1 MNPPANELKRSSM
14 RLLPHQAT
22 FVETVLDPA
31 SKRTI
36 VLRGDVGLGKGAALV
51 ALANRLLREQPAAR
65 VLLLVPGSALRAQ
78 FVERLR
84 EAGTPTLPVDRY
96 QFREMLDSTTGGE
109 FWPAGIVAV
118 LSREFARQQDIRN
131 ALATARWDL
140 LIVHEA
146 HQFRG
151 TLGRDVVRQVGDSSD
166 RIVLATLPNLE
177 LPDDLPEDSV
187 TVVEW
192 RRDKVVDYD
201 GRPLDLLPRPL
212 LHEVHY
218 SLSSAELSL
227 AETVGELCR
236 TLETGTAQQ
245 ALIARSWLRSLQ
257 SSPAAIEA
265 RLPRIADI
273 RNRAAHGL
281 EPQLEVPE
289 EEESIEYQ
297 LGGWLDLPTAEKA
310 AAIAVRLAQKIEGL
324 GSDSK
329 LTALGVLLN
338 RLEAQKSPSTRI
350 CVLTEYLATLFYV
363 AAEIEIL
370 GLQARLL
377 HGQMSNEDRQSAL
390 DSFSTAGAILTA
402 TRAAMSEGVAMGEVT
417 DLVLY
422 DVPDGKDTLQQVLGR
437 FDRFGRQAQL
447 NVYVLVQSDAATTP
461 VSESHALLRRAL
473 GGPDAQ
479 TGEERSSHSEKS

>member
-1 MNPPANELKRSSM
+1 
-14 RLLPHQAT
+14 
-22 FVETVLDPA
+22 
-31 SKRTI
+31 
-36 VLRGDVGLGKGAALV
+36 
-51 ALANRLLREQPAAR
+51 
-65 VLLLVPGSALRAQ
+65 
-78 FVERLR
+78 
-84 EAGTPTLPVDRY
+84 
-96 QFREMLDSTTGGE
+96 MLDSTTGGD
-109 FWPAGIVAV
+109 FWPSGTVAV

-131 ALATARWDL
+131 ALAATRWDL
-140 LIVHEA
+140 LIVDEA

-151 TLGRDVVRQVGDSSD
+151 SVGRDVVRQVGESSD

-177 LPDDLPEDSV
+177 LPDEFPDDST

-192 RRDKVVDYD
+192 RRDQVVDYD
-201 GRPLDLLPRPL
+201 GKPLDLLPRPL

-218 SLSSAELSL
+218 GLSSAELSL

-273 RNRAAHGL
+273 RNRAAHGM
-281 EPQLEVPE
+281 EPQLELPE
-289 EEESIEYQ
+289 EEDSIEYQ
-297 LGGWLDLPTAEKA
+297 LGGWLDLPSAEKA
-310 AAIAVRLAQKIEGL
+310 AAIAVRLAQEIEGL

-329 LTALGVLLN
+329 LTAFGALLN
-338 RLEAQKSPSTRI
+338 RLEAPKSPSTRV
-350 CVLTEYLATLFYV
+350 CVLTEYLATPFYV

-370 GLQARLL
+370 GLPCRLL

-390 DSFSTAGAILTA
+390 TSFSTAGGILTA
-402 TRAAMSEGVAMGEVT
+402 TRAAMSEGVALGEVT

-422 DVPDGKDTLQQVLGR
+422 DVPDGKDALLQVLGR
-437 FDRFGRQAQL
+437 FDRFGREAQL
-447 NVYVLVQSDAATTP
+447 NVYILVQSAATTP

-479 TGEERSSHSEKS
+479 KGAERSSHSEKS